1 MEGITAFEAN
11 SDSKSF
17 LNYLSIAWYWD
28 QSRGSHVTDES
39 LSGVAF
45 IKKGPL

>member
-17 LNYLSIAWYWD
+17 LNYLSIAWYW
-28 QSRGSHVTDES
+28 GSITGITCD
-39 LSGVAF
+39 
-45 IKKGPL
+45 